1 MSLERKD
8 AVKAIYAAIEE
19 LNLQLTDDC
28 QLSQSEDTLLFGE
41 GAVLDSLNL
50 VNLVMMV
57 EQNIMMETGAEVL
70 LASEAAMSRKRSP
83 YRLVSSLADYAVEV
97 AATEGQICE

>member
-1 MSLERKD
+1 MSLSRD
-8 AVKAIYAAIEE
+8 QAVTAIYEAIDE
-19 LNLQLTDDC
+19 LNPQLDGVT
-28 QLSQSEDTLLFGE
+28 LERSEDTILFGE

-83 YRLVSSLADYAVEV
+83 YRSVKALADYAAEV
-97 AATEGQICE
+97 AA

>member
-1 MSLERKD
+1 MTLQREN
-8 AVKAIYAAIEE
+8 AVNAIYAAIDE
-19 LNLQLTDDC
+19 LNPQIPEGAKLGK
-28 QLSQSEDTLLFGE
+28 SEEVLLFGE
-41 GAVLDSLNL
+41 GAALDSLNL

-83 YRLVSSLADYAVEV
+83 YRSVSSLADYAVEV
-97 AATEGQICE
+97 AAG